1 MRIKHLILGL
11 TASMVLASCAPVA
24 PVEDMTTQRNDT
36 KALPKEFSLLDL
48 GHVISDGTVD
58 IYDPWLDVF
67 LVNDIEPY
75 PPVGADAFPVNP
87 YMLVRD
93 EDVRVY
99 SLDSDMVSDA
109 SEFIHD
115 SSDMAPPVPLVD
127 KVVDKEPL
135 TP

>member
-1 MRIKHLILGL
+1 MYIKHVMLGL
-11 TASMVLASCAPVA
+11 GAMMMLASCTPAV
-24 PVEDMTTQRNDT
+24 VVDDVTTQRNDT

-48 GHVISDGTVD
+48 GRAISDGTVD

-99 SLDSDMVSDA
+99 SLESNVVSDA
-109 SEFIHD
+109 SEFITIPD
-115 SSDMAPPVPLVD
+115 EMAPPVPLVD